1 MTRNRLL
8 HILSGAIIWL
18 LFSAMGVA
26 LVHANIPGVTRNAFD
41 FMPPLQSWKAAGL
54 GGLIILISML
64 YLVTFSPRRAKM
76 RYISYDSGE
85 GSVSVS
91 DNAVREYISKL
102 SGEFSNVVSIDPK
115 IKSERDGLSID
126 LHVELVAGSR
136 IPELSQALQSRVRET
151 LRNGL
156 GIADIKEV
164 KVRVQ
169 EIVGEASPSRRGW
182 RS

>member
-8 HILSGAIIWL
+8 HILSGALIWL
-18 LFSAMGVA
+18 FFAAMGVA
-26 LVHANIPGVTRNAFD
+26 LIHANIPGVTQNAFD
-41 FMPPLQSWKAAGL
+41 FTPPLQNWKTAGI
-54 GGLIILISML
+54 GGLIVLLSML
-64 YLVTFSPRRAKM
+64 YLVTFAPRRAKM

-85 GSVSVS
+85 GSVAVS

-102 SGEFSNVVSIDPK
+102 SGEFSNVVSINPK

-136 IPELSQALQSRVRET
+136 IPELSQALQSRVRES

-156 GIADIKEV
+156 GIANVKEV

-169 EIVGEASPSRRGW
+169 EIVGETSPSRRGW